1 MSNLLKRGTT
11 VSSDERVIDYND
23 LVKSKL
29 KHIIEIQNNKDN
41 VDADGFVNGLKADV
55 VEQLLTGSEDDMNE
69 EAATDASYEAQAA
82 SIIENASNEAQ
93 SIKDE
98 ANEILAQAHMEADRL
113 LQEAKKQGYQQGA
126 EGARQEYE
134 DKAAQLAR
142 DYEAKAEQLTNEYE
156 QLKAAI
162 EPELVN
168 NVCLPFT
175 LLEPVMD
182 KLNTKF
188 WFANMQEKDP
198 KLYGDVIEST
208 ISRTKVPV
216 KTLLGESKIN
226 VSDFI
231 NLQVGDII
239 KIDKKVDQELDVYVG
254 NIKKF
259 KALPGY
265 FEDKYAV
272 RITDVIREESE

>member
-98 ANEILAQAHMEADRL
+98 
-113 LQEAKKQGYQQGA
+113 
-126 EGARQEYE
+126 

-168 NVCLPFT
+168 T
-175 LLEPVMD
+175 
-182 KLNTKF
+182 
-188 WFANMQEKDP
+188 
-198 KLYGDVIEST
+198 
-208 ISRTKVPV
+208 
-216 KTLLGESKIN
+216 
-226 VSDFI
+226 
-231 NLQVGDII
+231 
-239 KIDKKVDQELDVYVG
+239 
-254 NIKKF
+254 
-259 KALPGY
+259 
-265 FEDKYAV
+265 
-272 RITDVIREESE
+272 ITDVFRKVTRVVSDDNQDIILGLIGNVLKNAETSNDFVIKVSPEDYKFLTNNQGKIYCAVSKEINLDIVADTTMKKNECIIETDAGVFDCSLDIELNNLIKDIKLLSCM